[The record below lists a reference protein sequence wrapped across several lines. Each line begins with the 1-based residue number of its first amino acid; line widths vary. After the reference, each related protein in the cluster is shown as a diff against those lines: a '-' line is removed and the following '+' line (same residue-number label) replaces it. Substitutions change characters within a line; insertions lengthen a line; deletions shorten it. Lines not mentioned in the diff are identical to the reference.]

1 MIEVAEKLKQLF
13 HQTLE
18 ERDWEKVAGDII
30 QLAQA
35 SLEPVMKTYTK
46 EQIAEALRATFK
58 TNDKLAEVLM
68 RLDLPAPAFKEGDR
82 VCLEKGEWGVPS
94 GTEGVVKRDFGF
106 DNLVEVYF
114 MFIGSCMLVPRNR
127 LRLVEPQFKEGDRVR
142 IESYPG
148 SLQGQ
153 LGYVYEVVD
162 GSNCCIVHCDDGS
175 FCPIHIS
182 WLTSLTQ
189 QFKDGQ
195 RVRVR
200 ATGQVGRVKAVL
212 VDGRFLVEGFA
223 SVLQAVGLEPAPFK
237 DGDRVRWKL
246 GSGLPWNYGA
256 VEYLLNERVG
266 VRTDGQLV
274 EVAERLLEADPAW
287 WKKWIEANPVLDPAD
302 YLAASPLFCVG
313 DRVRRKTDGAEG
325 RVTQVQVK
333 TGGLVTVAMDN
344 GAYLANWEP
353 DKFKML
359 EPTPTFRVGDRVRWR
374 GTVQTG
380 VVSGVRAFGKLD
392 VALDNGGR
400 LSDYSP
406 DNFELLKPAGPRRF
420 VEDLV
425 SRMVGVVFTHEE
437 AEHLR
442 LQIALRTRV

>member
-1 MIEVAEKLKQLF
+1 MTKVAEKLKRLF
-13 HQTLE
+13 HQGLE
-18 ERDWEKVAGDII
+18 ERDWEKIAGDII

-106 DNLVEVYF
+106 DSLVEVYF
-114 MFIGSCMLVPRNR
+114 MFIGSCMLVPGNR

-274 EVAERLLEADPAW
+274 EVAERLLEADPAGRQ
-287 WKKWIEANPVLDPAD
+287 
-302 YLAASPLFCVG
+302 AASPLFCVG
-313 DRVRRKTDGAEG
+313 DRVRRKADGLEG
-325 RVTQVQVK
+325 RVTQVK
-333 TGGLVTVAMDN
+333 TGGLVNVVLDD
-344 GAYLANWEP
+344 GVRLANWEP
-353 DKFKML
+353 DKFEML
-359 EPTPTFRVGDRVRWR
+359 GPTPTFHVGDRVRWR
-374 GTVQTG
+374 GTTQTG
-380 VVSGVRAFGKLD
+380 TVSGVRAFDKLD
-392 VALDNGGR
+392 VTLDNGGDLR
-400 LSDYSP
+400 DYSP

-437 AEHLR
+437 AERLR